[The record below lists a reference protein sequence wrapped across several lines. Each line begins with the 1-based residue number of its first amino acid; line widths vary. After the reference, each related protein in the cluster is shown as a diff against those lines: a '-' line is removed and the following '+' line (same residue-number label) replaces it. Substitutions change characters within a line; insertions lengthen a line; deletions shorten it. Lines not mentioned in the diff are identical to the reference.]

1 MITKE
6 LRIPSMKNF
15 TIVLFSVM
23 ILFSACRNKDLV
35 RPGEPIESAYA
46 KSRAL
51 FENEKWSDAAYGF
64 DLITRVGRGTDYA
77 EQAQFLLAESY
88 YNDGQ
93 YILAAS
99 EYERYI
105 SYYPQNEQRE
115 EVEYKRA
122 LCYYQ
127 QSPRYR
133 LDQTPTGRA
142 IELFQLF
149 NTKYPDSEYVIESA
163 EKIDELRNKLA
174 RKNYEAGEFYLRTDR
189 FLAATIYYDQ
199 TIDQYPESVWAER
212 ALVKQIETY
221 ITYADRSIDTKQVER
236 YNLAISNYEKFL
248 QLFPQS
254 SNRESVES
262 LYLEAT
268 KKISDINESSPSGD
282 VGSN

>member
-6 LRIPSMKNF
+6 IKSSNMRYFSIA
-15 TIVLFSVM
+15 LFSTIM
-23 ILFSACRNKDLV
+23 LFTACKNKELV
-35 RPGEPIESAYA
+35 RPGEPLNVAYD
-46 KSRAL
+46 KSVAL
-51 FENEKWSDAAYGF
+51 FEKGKYGDAAYGF
-64 DLITRVGRGTDYA
+64 DLVTRVGRGTSYA
-77 EQAQFLLAESY
+77 EDAQFFLAESY
-88 YNDGQ
+88 YNDKQ

-105 SYYPQNEQRE
+105 SYYPQNPQRE

-133 LDQTPTGRA
+133 LDQSATGRA

-149 NTKYPDSEYVIESA
+149 NTKYPNSEYVLDSA

-174 RKNYEAGEFYLRTDR
+174 RKNYEAAEFYLRTDR
-189 FLAATIYYDQ
+189 FLAATIYYEQ
-199 TIDQYPESVWAER
+199 TIDRYPESVWAER
-212 ALVKQIETY
+212 ALIKQIETF
-221 ITYADRSIDTKQVER
+221 ITYADRSIEEKQLER
-236 YNLAISNYEKFL
+236 YSEAVNNYEKFI

-254 SNRESVES
+254 DSRERAEK

-268 KKISDINESSPSGD
+268 GKIANLDIPESGD
-282 VGSN
+282 SLGSN